1 MMRGSFILILFAV
14 TVLTLA
20 KEHPEAK
27 LYFTDYC
34 RYFNYPSQ
42 IHDLTTEDGY
52 ILRVFRLQKKG
63 SQIKDGLKP
72 IFLQHGLLDSSD
84 TWIIND

>member
-1 MMRGSFILILFAV
+1 MRTLVVAVLVTCLIVA
-14 TVLTLA
+14 LA

-27 LYFTDYC
+27 LAFMNYC
-34 RYFNYPSQ
+34 QYFNYPVQ
-42 IHDLTTEDGY
+42 QHIVETEDGY
-52 ILRVFRLQKKG
+52 LLTYFRIQKKN
-63 SQIKDGLKP
+63 STIVPGLPP